1 MITLVKRKQC
11 KRGTAKMFVTVYSFQ
26 FEFSYVGQLDD
37 MIRKFSQSHRGG
49 EQVPGYAG
57 LAGHSHSDAQSS
69 FSMLPQWLKAKQ
81 HRPRVLKVL
90 KEARAQAKFITDMG
104 SLSGMFVTE

>member
-11 KRGTAKMFVTVYSFQ
+11 KRGTAVMFVTVYSFQ
-26 FEFSYVGQLDD
+26 FKFTYICQLDS
-37 MIRKFSQSHRGG
+37 MINKFSQSHRGG
-49 EQVPGYAG
+49 EQNPGC
-57 LAGHSHSDAQSS
+57 LAGHSHRETQSS
-69 FSMLPQWLKAKQ
+69 FSMLPQWLKDKK

-90 KEARAQAKFITDMG
+90 KEARAQAKFIQDMG